1 MRIQNNIYRI
11 SKKENGYILSISD
24 SSKRLI
30 KVGNVITRDIDN
42 WVEEYLIGVI
52 DNSNRIFNTSLP
64 YKTNTVEL
72 YYNGIKQDK
81 IIDFI
86 ENGETEILLE
96 FTPLNTENY
105 LDKLIVRYKK

>member
-1 MRIQNNIYRI
+1 MKVQNNIYKI
-11 SKKENGYILSISD
+11 YKKGNGYVLSILNN
-24 SSKRLI
+24 SKRLI
-30 KVGNVITRDIDN
+30 KVGNIISRDFDN

-72 YYNGIKQDK
+72 YYNGIKQGK
-81 IIDFI
+81 IIDFN
-86 ENGETEILLE
+86 ENGETEIQLE